1 MKMQRRPFT
10 SMKYCKKRDI
20 DFLFN
25 TAYDFEKIIVRR
37 PSLLNHSF
45 FIPCNKNTLHTEKDN
60 EDLVKKEAQNWLKNG
75 ALWAK
80 IPMFNWIERLYSYQ
94 FLGQFRLE
102 L

>member
-1 MKMQRRPFT
+1 MKAKQSKAYNSNYEHLVKAAFCIKAQHELMKMQRRPFT

-60 EDLVKKEAQNWLKNG
+60 EDLVKKKAQN
-75 ALWAK
+75 
-80 IPMFNWIERLYSYQ
+80 
-94 FLGQFRLE
+94 
-102 L
+102 